1 PDQLTVAMPLP
12 ASSLSLLLLSPRRLA
27 IPASICCY
35 RQFQTSQSLNKNSG
49 KPRLK
54 TIPVSNASQR
64 VARGSA
70 AASAQA
76 LLNLTPEAL
85 KKKIEERNA
94 AEAADPRRGR
104 QPEAE
109 CHLRDLFEPRR
120 LPLVEILR
128 RHREFACP
136 EMLDNPSG
144 QLYATCLF
152 DMTSVKQGKFMAPFS
167 KVIRLPHALPE
178 SLVRQ
183 HTVIAFCSSPEL
195 AEDLKA
201 KGAMDAG
208 GADLLGK
215 LETGVYIQ
223 ENFDYVICHPDFWPS
238 LLKARKLLKDAM
250 PAQKSPQISEDMES
264 ALMLYKYGIPAKLT
278 QAGDLPDRAQ
288 CRVPFGLLDWPDYNL
303 NENLSAIVTGLLN
316 EKPKKSNREFIMSV
330 SVTCP
335 PSDELFLLDWKPY
348 TIAADSSSNAADRVA
363 PDTADAV
370 AASAS

>member
-1 PDQLTVAMPLP
+1 MPLP

-128 RHREFACP
+128 RHREFRLSRDA
-136 EMLDNPSG
+136 G
-144 QLYATCLF
+144 QSERSA
-152 DMTSVKQGKFMAPFS
+152 
-167 KVIRLPHALPE
+167 VIRLPHALPE

-183 HTVIAFCSSPEL
+183 HTVIAFCSSPEM

-348 TIAADSSSNAADRVA
+348 TIAADSSSTAAHTVA